1 MVNKSYFLKIDNLYI
16 WIRRKIYIVTF
27 VNRLQEMYIN
37 LHEKKNKVLNQFMG
51 TFESIANKYSM
62 CELSTVAY
70 KSETQSMQIVQRE
83 WQIKCWISIAP
94 QKAQVFL
101 RKEIENIENCGKKI
115 FPHNR

>member
-1 MVNKSYFLKIDNLYI
+1 
-16 WIRRKIYIVTF
+16 
-27 VNRLQEMYIN
+27 MYIN
-37 LHEKKNKVLNQFMG
+37 LHEKKNKVLNQFKS

>member
-1 MVNKSYFLKIDNLYI
+1 MTVRKIIFDKMVKKSSFLKINNLYI

-37 LHEKKNKVLNQFMG
+37 LHEKKNKVLNQFKS

-83 WQIKCWISIAP
+83 WQIKC
-94 QKAQVFL
+94 
-101 RKEIENIENCGKKI
+101 
-115 FPHNR
+115 